1 VDIQRRLSF
10 GSVAELY
17 DSSRPSYPA
26 ELVDDTIAFAPVATD
41 GPPKIVEVGAGTGK
55 ATVLFAARGASVLA
69 IEPDPE
75 MAEIARRNTEPFPAV
90 SVLGTEFESWQ
101 PSERRFQLLIS
112 AQAWHWTTPEIRM
125 AKAHEALVDGGAMAL
140 FWNRPKWDQSE
151 MTAALRAAYEATVPE
166 LEESSGPMYPGYAQP
181 LGDSGSFGEDLDP
194 AHGFEP
200 EPMRSYDWVRVYTAD
215 EYVRLLRTHSDHILL
230 PDARRE
236 ALLDAVRAAI
246 DGAGG
251 TLELPHRTHLWLARR
266 L

>member
-1 VDIQRRLSF
+1 L
-10 GSVAELY
+10 VAELY

-26 ELVDDTIAFAPVATD
+26 ELVDDAIAYAPVAPD

-75 MAEIARRNTEPFPAV
+75 MAEIARRNTEAFPAV

-101 PSERRFQLLIS
+101 PSERRFGLLIS
-112 AQAWHWTTPEIRM
+112 AQAWHWIKPEVRM

-140 FWNRPKWDQSE
+140 FWNRPKWDRSE
-151 MTAALRAAYEATVPE
+151 MTTALRGVYGATVPE
-166 LEESSGPMYPGYAQP
+166 IGETSGPMYPGYAQA
-181 LGDSGSFGEDLDP
+181 LGESGSFGEDLDP

-215 EYVRLLRTHSDHILL
+215 EYVQLLRTHSDHILL
-230 PDARRE
+230 PEGRLA
-236 ALLDAVRAAI
+236 ALLDGVRTVI
-246 DGAGG
+246 DDAGG